1 MKILIT
7 GGTSA
12 LGAELTQLLASQGH
26 QLIIT
31 YCRNSELARDL
42 CSRYD
47 SVQKRQ
53 VDFTLPASVQ
63 ALVQEIPA
71 LDIDVLVN
79 NAYLGQPLGT
89 HFHRTSIDDF
99 EQAFDHN
106 VKPVIL
112 ISQACIAM
120 MRRRKAGLLVTIGSL
135 ATTATPPGYGVYA
148 ATKAY
153 LQQLARSWHNEYA
166 HLGIR
171 SVAVLPDFMPTPLH
185 GEMLEHLAQSELE
198 RKGRLLEPK
207 QVAQEVADIIN
218 GVAPFNQQHIITVKN

>member
-1 MKILIT
+1 MKVLIT

-31 YCRNSELARDL
+31 YCHNSELARNL
-42 CSRYD
+42 CSRYGN
-47 SVQKRQ
+47 VQMRE
-53 VDFTLPASVQ
+53 VDFTDPASVQ
-63 ALVQEIPA
+63 ALVQEIPN
-71 LDIDVLVN
+71 LYIDVLVN
-79 NAYLGQPLGT
+79 NAYLGRPLGT

-99 EQAFDHN
+99 MQAFDHN

-112 ISQACIAM
+112 IAQACIAM

-135 ATTATPPGYGVYA
+135 ATKATPPGYGVYA

-153 LQQLARSWHNEYA
+153 LQQLAQLWHNEYA

-171 SVAVLPDFMPTPLH
+171 SVVVLADFMPTSLH
-185 GEMLEHLAQSELE
+185 GEMLEHLVQSELQ
-198 RKGRLLEPK
+198 RTGRLLEPK

-218 GVAPFNQQHIITVKN
+218 GVAPFSQQHIITVKN